1 METVDGSLD
10 DHRPGSF
17 DDDPGSSDPVA
28 AIGAELEGLDDRPV
42 VEHVAVLERVN
53 AAIAAELAALDEV

>member
-1 METVDGSLD
+1 MPAVDAEHDAGRTPLT
-10 DHRPGSF
+10 
-17 DDDPGSSDPVA
+17 DPVA
-28 AIGAELEGLDDRPV
+28 AIGAELDGLDERPV

>member
-1 METVDGSLD
+1 MDAVDGPLD
-10 DHRPGSF
+10 DGS
-17 DDDPGSSDPVA
+17 PRSSDPTA
-28 AIGAELEGLDDRPV
+28 AIGAELEGLSARPV

>member
-1 METVDGSLD
+1 MAAADDVSDGGTG
-10 DHRPGSF
+10 PPT
-17 DDDPGSSDPVA
+17 DPIA
-28 AIGAELEGLDDRPV
+28 AIGAELDGLDERPV